1 MLGQIMCGNLTGL
14 VSTFYLH
21 VYFRCLTSLFCA
33 FMYTAG
39 QVICKWVLEI
49 MNLPWVYHTPA
60 SLIR

>member
-39 QVICKWVLEI
+39 QVICK
-49 MNLPWVYHTPA
+49 
-60 SLIR
+60 